1 MVRIA
6 GVVNVKA
13 RIRAINGPEA
23 IQEIGKALFIAA
35 DNIKQS
41 AQHSIT
47 EGSISGKGHV
57 VSVPGMPPNADTH
70 NLDRQIES
78 ELVQPLKA
86 VVSSNARYSAAL
98 EFGTSR
104 MAARPFM
111 LPAAQRERPTVQAL
125 VTRALN
131 RVNSRKR

>member
-1 MVRIA
+1 MVKIA

-23 IQEIGKALFIAA
+23 VQEIGKALFIAA

-47 EGSISGKGHV
+47 EGSISGAGHV

-86 VVSSNARYSAAL
+86 VVSSNAPYAAAL
-98 EFGTSR
+98 EFGTSK
-104 MAARPFM
+104 MYPRPYM
-111 LPAAQRERPTVQAL
+111 LPAAQRERGNIQAL

-131 RVNSRKR
+131 RVTKKRR

>member
-6 GVVNVKA
+6 GTVNVRA
-13 RIRAINGPEA
+13 RIRAIQGPEA
-23 IQEIGKALFIAA
+23 VQEIGKALFVAA
-35 DNIKQS
+35 DRIKAS
-41 AQHSIT
+41 AQRSIT
-47 EGSISGKGHV
+47 EGAISGAGHV
-57 VSVPGMPPNADTH
+57 ASLPGQPPNADTH

-111 LPAAQRERPTVQAL
+111 MPAAERERAEVTIL
-125 VTRALN
+125 VKTALN
-131 RVNSRKR
+131 RVTKRRR